1 MLKIYRTAKDLH
13 VLRIVFIII
22 LLWFAAWGLADELF
36 HWIEQKY
43 KLPRWKLYLFVLLIM
58 LCIVLVDPH
67 TFDRL

>member
-1 MLKIYRTAKDLH
+1 MLKTYRTAKDLH

-22 LLWFAAWGLADELF
+22 LLWFAVWGLADELF

-58 LCIVLVDPH
+58 LTIVLVDPH

>member
-1 MLKIYRTAKDLH
+1 MLKTYGTAKDLH

-22 LLWFAAWGLADELF
+22 LLWFGAWGLADEFF

-58 LCIVLVDPH
+58 LTIVLVDPH